1 MLVLKLA
8 HLACWRGDR
17 LAGRRMSHSRIISND
32 EGRIVFEEAAPMKR
46 INLGDLTVDKVVQ
59 ELSALMKAGGP

>member
-1 MLVLKLA
+1 
-8 HLACWRGDR
+8 
-17 LAGRRMSHSRIISND
+17 MSHSRIISND

-46 INLGDLTVDKVVQ
+46 INLGDLTVDKVAQ